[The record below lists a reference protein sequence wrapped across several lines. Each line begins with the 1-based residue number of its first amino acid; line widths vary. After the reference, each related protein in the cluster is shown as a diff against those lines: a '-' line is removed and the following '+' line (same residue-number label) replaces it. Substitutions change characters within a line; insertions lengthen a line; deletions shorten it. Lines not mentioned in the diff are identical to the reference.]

1 MGTVPMYPTVLTNT
15 NWQSNKGKIAKLLKG
30 KTGIGAQLLL
40 LEKKYKAIKWQ
51 LFDPTTGGPLPKPRT
66 REAVDER
73 WEQAMK
79 ARPQLDTYRKEIFA
93 IRDKLKLL
101 GTQWEKSKV
110 VPASSRKHVQVTMV
124 KAAEQFALDIKD
136 IDDSGY
142 VKIRQEIQRV
152 EQVANQMLANW
163 VKGVEKAIPLVKT
176 TPTVAKY
183 GEVMHQQVRGLGT
196 AISKMPRYKNI
207 YDTDWEKKVGDGFMR
222 GVTDGEPVK
231 KKVGEVET
239 ALARFKNAQRG

>member
-1 MGTVPMYPTVLTNT
+1 MYPTILTNT
-15 NWQSNKGKIAKLLKG
+15 NWQSSKGKIAKLLKG

-73 WEQAMK
+73 WQQALK
-79 ARPQLDTYRKEIFA
+79 ARPQLDTYRKDIFKV
-93 IRDKLKLL
+93 RDALKTL

-110 VPASSRKHVQVTMV
+110 VPASSRKHVQINMV
-124 KAAEQFALDIKD
+124 KAAEKFALDIKD

-142 VKIRQEIQRV
+142 VKVRAEIQRV
-152 EQVANQMLANW
+152 EQVATQMLANW
-163 VKGVEKAIPLVKT
+163 VKGLEGAIPKVKT

-196 AISKMPRYKNI
+196 AISKMPRYSAI
-207 YDTDWEKKVGDGFMR
+207 YTRDWEKKVGDGFMR

-231 KKVGEVET
+231 KKVAEVEA
-239 ALARFKNAQRG
+239 ALERFKRAQGG